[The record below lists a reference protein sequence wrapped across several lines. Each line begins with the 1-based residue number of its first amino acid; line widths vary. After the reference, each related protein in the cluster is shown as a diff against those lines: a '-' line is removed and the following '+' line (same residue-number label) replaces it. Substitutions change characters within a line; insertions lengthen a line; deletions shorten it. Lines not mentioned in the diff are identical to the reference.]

1 MLVGLL
7 ITIAFSAECFAQQLA
22 QVELRPSDKPG
33 YESEAILKAS
43 DGSVLGTL
51 DLLRGE
57 RIVRSSGS
65 EVVFQR
71 PDGTQFRFVAPFNGR
86 PVPVG
91 SAASGSSPTDLNAA
105 DATAVVATV
114 TAISKIASWL
124 FGSDPLAAPSQASA
138 PVAQPTPEPV
148 PTPQSTSKPED
159 QPIWTVIVRGDRL
172 VCMDA
177 RTGSTRT
184 IINLSGE
191 VLSGP
196 VVAGEYCTLTVR
208 SANGPQAKTYKL
220 PNLSLQNSVSF

>member
-1 MLVGLL
+1 MVVV
-7 ITIAFSAECFAQQLA
+7 FCAECFAGQLA

-33 YESEAILKAS
+33 YETEAVLKAS

-57 RIVRSSGS
+57 RIVRHSGS

-71 PDGTQFRFVAPFNGR
+71 PDSTQFRFVAPFNGR

-91 SAASGSSPTDLNAA
+91 SAVSGSSPTNLNVA

-124 FGSDPLAAPSQASA
+124 FGSDPLAVPPQASA
-138 PVAQPTPEPV
+138 PVVQPTPEPV
-148 PTPQSTSKPED
+148 PTPQSTPRPED
-159 QPIWTVIVRGDRL
+159 RPIWTVIVRGDRL

-177 RTGSTRT
+177 RTGSTRSS
-184 IINLSGE
+184 INLSGE

-196 VVAGEYCTLTVR
+196 VVTGEYCTLTVR

-220 PNLSLQNSVSF
+220 PSLSLQNSVSL